1 MRPDVRTPEE
11 YRHIPGSK
19 NVPLQSIGDAAAVIK
34 EKDAPMIADT
44 TRNTAFI
51 MAALQR
57 A

>member
-19 NVPLQSIGDAAAVIK
+19 NVPLQSIGDAAVVINDK
-34 EKDAPMIADT
+34 YVFMIAET

-51 MAALQR
+51 MAARQR